1 MIRNSL
7 THFFEINTIQDF
19 ARVMKLPAFLGLE
32 SGKYVMMLFCGC
44 QINELNNWM
53 SQAIRTPYY
62 WRIPTGGGPEF
73 VAGPYSPI
81 WYLINQPAQWGY
93 YAWMHYLF
101 AFDVGFTILNYWGHR
116 WPFIIFYSANSI
128 YFFDTN
134 PVDFWLF
141 NFMMLAIYSWKWS
154 LFSIVFKI
162 PWMTLP
168 FSTPRWFPFPPSYVW
183 DFVLNDPYG
192 YHESPLRWAQIGAIW
207 FTTLTMYLVVYRKHS
222 IGTIPL
228 YRLWYRIRDGKKP
241 DGKDDR
247 RHL

>member
-1 MIRNSL
+1 ML
-7 THFFEINTIQDF
+7 AEFFILERPKDL
-19 ARVMKLPAFLGLE
+19 ARILKLPAFLSLE
-32 SGKYVMMLFCGC
+32 AGKYVMMLYCGC
-44 QINELNNWM
+44 QVNELNNWM

-62 WRIPTGGGPEF
+62 WRMLKPPF

-81 WYLINQPAQWGY
+81 WYLVNQPAQWGY
-93 YAWMHYLF
+93 FVWMHYLF
-101 AFDVGFTILNYWGHR
+101 LFDVAFTILNYWGHR

-168 FSTPRWFPFPPSYVW
+168 FATPRWFPFPPSYVW
-183 DFVLNDPYG
+183 PFIFSDPYG
-192 YHESPLRWAQIGAIW
+192 YHESPLRWVQIGAVW
-207 FTTLTMYLVVYRKHS
+207 LTALTIYLAVYRNHS